1 MRVVQIIPGLITESS
16 GPTYC
21 LLRLV
26 ESIRAHGCQPTIAT
40 LDLSGSIRLP
50 EPSAVFPVLPGT
62 SRLGVSPRM
71 RRWLLAQARTGG
83 VDLIHSHGL
92 WMMPNVYPGPISCR
106 YRVPLVVTT
115 HGALSSWAFRSG
127 SLVKRPFWRL
137 YQRRTLEQA
146 TVIHATSDMEA
157 SDIRRHGLRSPIAV
171 IPNGIDV
178 PPIDRLGA
186 KSATPTVGFIGRI
199 HPVKGIDT
207 LLSAWSRLEL
217 RFPDW
222 QLAIAGPDQHEYA
235 NQMKRLASG
244 LGLRKVR
251 FLGEIVGARKA
262 EFLRAISVSVLPTH
276 SENFGVSVAESL
288 ASATPAIVTR
298 CAPWQGLADHGAG
311 WWIEDHVDALEA
323 ALSEAMQT
331 SPEYLEELGKAGHR
345 WMAREFAW
353 PRVGD
358 MVAQTYRWATGR
370 GARPPWIRT

>member
-1 MRVVQIIPGLITESS
+1 
-16 GPTYC
+16 
-21 LLRLV
+21 
-26 ESIRAHGCQPTIAT
+26 
-40 LDLSGSIRLP
+40 
-50 EPSAVFPVLPGT
+50 
-62 SRLGVSPRM
+62 
-71 RRWLLAQARTGG
+71 
-83 VDLIHSHGL
+83 
-92 WMMPNVYPGPISCR
+92 
-106 YRVPLVVTT
+106 
-115 HGALSSWAFRSG
+115 
-127 SLVKRPFWRL
+127 
-137 YQRRTLEQA
+137 
-146 TVIHATSDMEA
+146 
-157 SDIRRHGLRSPIAV
+157 
-171 IPNGIDV
+171 
-178 PPIDRLGA
+178 
-186 KSATPTVGFIGRI
+186 
-199 HPVKGIDT
+199 
-207 LLSAWSRLEL
+207 
-217 RFPDW
+217 
-222 QLAIAGPDQHEYA
+222 
-235 NQMKRLASG
+235 MKRLASG